1 MTSDAL
7 PGADTKVQNSGPG
20 RTGPSELPSADALFG
35 PLPKKELP
43 SADALFGP
51 LPNTKERYDEVQAR
65 YDAGKATDAEFDEA
79 RSAYTKEFNL
89 GERIGHTW
97 NDAKI
102 GSGTWEFIKSA
113 AKGIDALTPWGAEK
127 HADRATAN
135 EIADRQNELDA
146 KLISQAA
153 KDAVE
158 AGDVETLEAL
168 SKGRVKTPRAVS
180 RGEEAVLKLKNLGK
194 EGAAAVVG
202 AVHGGGDV
210 LMAVPAAISKGAEE
224 VALAVGGDDT
234 AAALNRGRR
243 DIVGARESGINTMVE
258 ATGGSEEAAAGG
270 RLVGGV
276 AVPVSVPGVQAAL
289 KAAGAVAKPVGQ
301 AVQKAI
307 DVVSPATRKA
317 FEATAALAGEASEN
331 LISGGMDL
339 GTAGVA
345 GTALALAPKVVSIP
359 TAAAA
364 TGALT
369 SRNALAGVL
378 RSPKSYVTRNA
389 GGLSGMAG
397 KVHELSGNAYARI
410 KDALVT
416 PSQMVGE
423 IATGAVGQAKGS
435 LLGDLTA
442 GGQQVASDLASK
454 LETLRKA
461 RRAEILEGRTH
472 ATSTQS
478 KIENLSA
485 RLKSVEAGNKFLS
498 GLNKMGADQALDALH
513 GQLGDAITYAIMG
526 AGAGTAMASGM
537 TENPIEAGFGPGAM
551 LGAAVSL
558 IGNGVRVRTR
568 LDGSEELILDH
579 DVVRNG
585 AADLVEAA
593 AKEAP
598 EVPKVRTQR
607 DVISDGIDTQGFFD
621 EVQPDGST
629 VRYTRTDR
637 GIEGTTLQPENPP
650 AVETPVASP
659 EPVLRKPGT
668 LRIKPGSMTNTK
680 VVEAAEARAADRRAK
695 LKPVVDA
702 DAVSAL
708 TKLGYDKATAKATAL
723 KAQESL
729 GEGATTEA
737 ILRRSVSGK

>member
-7 PGADTKVQNSGPG
+7 PGADTKVQNSGPE

-79 RSAYTKEFNL
+79 RSAYTKEFGL
-89 GERIGHTW
+89 GDRIGHTW

-146 KLISQAA
+146 KLISQAT

-158 AGDVETLEAL
+158 AGDVETLKAL
-168 SKGRVKTPRAVS
+168 SEGRVKTPRAVS

-210 LMAVPAAISKGAEE
+210 LMAVPAAISKGIEE
-224 VALAVGGDDT
+224 VALAVGADDT

-258 ATGGSEEAAAGG
+258 ATGGSQEAAAGG

-276 AVPVSVPGVQAAL
+276 AVPVSVPGVQAAM
-289 KAAGAVAKPVGQ
+289 KAAGTVAKPVGQ

-307 DVVSPATRKA
+307 DVVSPVTRKA
-317 FEATAALAGEASEN
+317 FEATAALVGEASEN
-331 LISGGMDL
+331 LLSAGMDV
-339 GTAGVA
+339 AGAGAAKVA
-345 GTALALAPKVVSIP
+345 GTVVPYAGAPLGAAVLANRNSLLGVGKYLRAPKSR
-359 TAAAA
+359 
-364 TGALT
+364 LT
-369 SRNALAGVL
+369 
-378 RSPKSYVTRNA
+378 A
-389 GGLSGMAG
+389 GGIGPVTDMAG
-397 KVHELSGNAYARI
+397 QAYSKI

-423 IATGAVGQAKGS
+423 IATGAVGQSTGS
-435 LLGDLTA
+435 LIGDSIA
-442 GGQQVASDLASK
+442 SAAKSVEKMSSDLAELQK
-454 LETLRKA
+454 V

-472 ATSTQS
+472 ATVTQS
-478 KIENLSA
+478 NIENLSA
-485 RLKSVEAGNKFLS
+485 RVKSVEMGQKFL
-498 GLNKMGADQALDALH
+498 LAFEKMGAAQKLEALH

-558 IGNGVRVRTR
+558 IGNGVRVKT
-568 LDGSEELILDH
+568 LPDGSEEMVLDH

-593 AKEAP
+593 AKEAQ
-598 EVPKVRTQR
+598 EAPKARIQR
-607 DVISDGIDTQGFFD
+607 DVIAEGIDAQGFFD

-637 GIEGTTLQPENPP
+637 GIEGKKIQQDQPEATVVPEVV
-650 AVETPVASP
+650 ATPDPRLKVVDVNNRS
-659 EPVLRKPGT
+659 VGGRLKPGT
-668 LRIKPGSMTNTK
+668 WSNKAI
-680 VVEAAEARAADRRAK
+680 VEATAARRGK
-695 LKPVVDA
+695 LKPSD
-702 DAVSAL
+702 
-708 TKLGYDKATAKATAL
+708 
-723 KAQESL
+723 
-729 GEGATTEA
+729 
-737 ILRRSVSGK
+737 